1 MGEVRRLLDAGARDF
16 RLLVPTA
23 TMAEHLR
30 NQLAREGFAFPPEL
44 VSTLTRFLAG
54 YSKDLEQAPPAALPL
69 IVETTLSRRAPAAFA
84 KVAGFAGFSTYL
96 ARLIED
102 FASVGCGVDRLSG
115 LAGRLGLAGP
125 IVSGFLEIYRAAE
138 AELRKRGWL
147 LRGELLSRLAS
158 RIQSGSVPGC
168 ARVFFDGFLSM
179 TDPELE
185 VVGALAAHAEV
196 TVTLPAWSGADA
208 ARESLLKIGFR
219 EEPLTVRRRARPAEI
234 IVEAR
239 SQAEEVDEIARRM
252 LAEHSAGRPWREMG
266 VILRGPE
273 TYAPALRSSFERFGV
288 PARFYFA
295 QPAAEHEVIRFLT
308 GVVEA
313 ALGGWD
319 HEALLG
325 PLSMAVSGRDGRFEF
340 HLREG
345 LPGRG
350 LDGLRTLG
358 PMDALERI
366 DAWLGERRT
375 PAEWARRA
383 VSLRSLLTLAAPA
396 EPFTHETALLARSS
410 AAAWDA
416 FEAAVG
422 EAAQWMDAGTA
433 VSFADFWHSADAALR
448 LASLRVADGRRDVVH
463 VIDVYEARQWELPV
477 AFVCGLLEKEFPRYH
492 SQDAVFDDDARRLL
506 AAAGVRVRTSEERQ
520 QEERFLF
527 DIATSRST
535 SALVL
540 SAPRSNDKGDENLRS
555 FFLDEFARRP
565 GIKTEPARPARPAA
579 RNPARL
585 PALSPILDGELLAW
599 TARKHSTFAP
609 TSIES
614 FLQCPFQFFA
624 RKTLEVEP
632 APGRPE
638 DRLDIPLQGRILH
651 EALADLAR
659 SPREDP
665 LTVLARV
672 FEGYC
677 AQERIPQG
685 YRREAVHLELERNL
699 LMFAGQTALP
709 KGWKTEVEQSFE
721 LELDGIGIRGR
732 IDRVEID
739 PETGRAMVI
748 DYKYSSPQT
757 VRNNVKAHEE
767 GRLVQGGIYLLA
779 LEKRFGLQPA
789 AMVYCG
795 IKTELALQGWRC
807 GVPEL
812 PATVTDCA
820 PDVFRGVIDQ
830 ALERSRDTAARIRAG
845 EIGVAPADPDKCRY
859 CEFRDCCR
867 VESAPA
873 RVRVAEGAE

>member
-54 YSKDLEQAPPAALPL
+54 YSKGLEQAPPAALPL

-102 FASVGCGVDRLSG
+102 FASVGCGVERLSG
-115 LAGRLGLAGP
+115 LAGRLGLASP
-125 IVSGFLEIYRAAE
+125 IVSGFLEIFRAAE

-196 TVTLPAWSGADA
+196 TVTLPCWSGADA

-239 SQAEEVDEIARRM
+239 SQAEEVDEIARRI
-252 LAEHSAGRPWREMG
+252 LAEHSTGRPWREMG
-266 VILRGPE
+266 VILRGAE

-288 PARFYFA
+288 PARFLFA
-295 QPAAEHEVIRFLT
+295 QPAAEHELIRFLT

-340 HLREG
+340 HLRER
-345 LPGRG
+345 LPARG

-358 PMDALERI
+358 SINALERL
-366 DAWLGERRT
+366 DAWLGERRM

-396 EPFTHETALLARSS
+396 EPFTHETALLARST

-422 EAAQWMDAGTA
+422 EAAEWMDAETA
-433 VSFADFWHSADAALR
+433 VPFADFWHSAAAALR
-448 LASLRVADGRRDVVH
+448 MASLRVADGRRDVVH

-506 AAAGVRVRTSEERQ
+506 AGAGVRVRTSEERQ
-520 QEERFLF
+520 EEERFLF
-527 DIATSRST
+527 DIATSRAT

-565 GIKTEPARPARPAA
+565 GIRTEPARPARPAA

-585 PALSPILDGELLAW
+585 LAPSPILDGELRAW
-599 TARKHSTFAP
+599 TARKHSTLAP

-624 RKTLEVEP
+624 RKTLEVGP
-632 APGRPE
+632 APGQPE

-659 SPREDP
+659 NPREDP

-672 FEGYC
+672 FERYC
-677 AQERIPQG
+677 AKERIPQG

-699 LMFAGQTALP
+699 LLFAGQTALP

-721 LELDGIGIRGR
+721 LELDDIRIRGR
-732 IDRVEID
+732 IDRVDID
-739 PETGRAMVI
+739 PKTGRTMVI

-767 GRLVQGGIYLLA
+767 GRLVQGGLYLLA
-779 LEKRFGLQPA
+779 AEKRF
-789 AMVYCG
+789 
-795 IKTELALQGWRC
+795 
-807 GVPEL
+807 
-812 PATVTDCA
+812 
-820 PDVFRGVIDQ
+820 
-830 ALERSRDTAARIRAG
+830 
-845 EIGVAPADPDKCRY
+845 
-859 CEFRDCCR
+859 
-867 VESAPA
+867 
-873 RVRVAEGAE
+873 